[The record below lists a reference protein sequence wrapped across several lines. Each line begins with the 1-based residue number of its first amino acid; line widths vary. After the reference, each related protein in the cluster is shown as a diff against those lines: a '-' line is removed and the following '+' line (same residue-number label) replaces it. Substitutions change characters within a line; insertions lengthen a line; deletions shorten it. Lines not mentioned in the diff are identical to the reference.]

1 MKFELSAMHQAGK
14 YNVMI
19 ANEEENHQSCS
30 LSGNL
35 GEELD
40 RDLLPLFSGAVEA
53 LYSVLHTQHGKQQ
66 LVL

>member
-1 MKFELSAMHQAGK
+1 MQQAGK
-14 YNVMI
+14 YNGMI
-19 ANEEENHQSCS
+19 ANAEKTQQSCS
-30 LSGNL
+30 LSGDL
-35 GEELD
+35 REEVN